1 MVRQRRQRECAFILC
16 VFLGGAGCAFKVI
29 PPKSQ
34 LVDEVVVRAGESPRI
49 APADVEARIA
59 TEATSHFPVF
69 EWLAGVPVAGVFDA
83 VTVEYQVLDRFVLQR
98 DLERVE
104 RYYRARGFVEVQVTA
119 GRVIT
124 TAPGRVRVEI
134 IVREGQPVLLVAAEP
149 PTELLTRALERGAE
163 REALLEAS
171 VAVGKLVA
179 DYGSTPIVE
188 LPRCSDTT
196 NPACTPKPRFDED
209 RYDEVKRSL
218 VRVLA
223 DGGFAHARVDGR
235 ATIDLE
241 RHEARV
247 RFQVEPGPLCTFG
260 DVTIVGNGEVP
271 ATAVRAR
278 LGFKSGDRYS
288 SVKLE
293 SAHDELA
300 ELGVFGS
307 VDVRAEIGAAD
318 ATPRSDVPITVSLQ
332 PVKLRTMKLGV
343 GGLMGSQVEA
353 HGIAGWEDRN
363 ILGGLRHLAV
373 ELRPGLVFFPARA
386 ETLFSQLPT
395 AVVPQSALLAAFKQ
409 PSFLEQR
416 TDLKVEL
423 SGRVYAP
430 QIAPAP
436 APVPDGFN
444 IVGYYELIAAVGLE
458 RRFRFPR
465 LGATLDANAFIRTQL
480 DFPFSYNLDALP
492 PEYARVVIPYVEAFA
507 SWDQRKDVRGRPT
520 RTDSNRGGY
529 AALDAQVAFG
539 DARDVRLQPELRLYR
554 PVAKRLVVALRWSV
568 GLLFPFNYGDSLRA
582 ERLSACNDV
591 VPAPTECSR
600 DLQLLS
606 FRAFYSGGPF
616 SNRGYG
622 FRQVGPHGQLQ
633 FATQRGQLTEF
644 LPTGGMGSWELS
656 AEVRIAVAQSLSWV
670 LFLDSSDVVRTI
682 DDFRLDYPHL
692 APGTGLRVA
701 TPVGALRLDVG
712 FRPPYL
718 QRLGHASLAV
728 NEGGDVPGQSRVF
741 PWAWALAIGE
751 AF

>member
-49 APADVEARIA
+49 ASADVEARIA

-209 RYDEVKRSL
+209 RYDEVKRSI

-271 ATAVRAR
+271 AAAVRAR

-465 LGATLDANAFIRTQL
+465 LGA
-480 DFPFSYNLDALP
+480 
-492 PEYARVVIPYVEAFA
+492 
-507 SWDQRKDVRGRPT
+507 RKDVRGRPT